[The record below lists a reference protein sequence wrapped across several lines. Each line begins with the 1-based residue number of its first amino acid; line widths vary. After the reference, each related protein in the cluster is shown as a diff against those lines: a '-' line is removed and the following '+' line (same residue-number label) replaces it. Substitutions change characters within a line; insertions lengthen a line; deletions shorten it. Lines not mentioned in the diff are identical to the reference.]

1 MRCVLFFLM
10 AGFATLCHAATDI
23 QVVTSPNGHKAW
35 LVEERG
41 IPFVALELLF
51 DGGASIE
58 PAEQRGGVNL
68 MMALLEEGA
77 ANMDAQAFTKAKE
90 NLAAS
95 FSYQT
100 YPDSVSVSARFL
112 TESQDQSVGLLRQT
126 LLEPRFDIDAIE
138 RVRAQIIAGLK
149 SDTKDPAEIA
159 RAAFNQ
165 EAFGLSHPYGS
176 DLSGRISTVEAL
188 TRDHVVQ
195 AHQNALVLDRIRI
208 SAVGDIGA
216 EDLGLLLDAL
226 LKGIPAQSA
235 WPLPKAA
242 ELALATGVEI
252 VPFTTPQSV
261 ALFGHLGLDRD
272 HPDFFAA
279 YILNHIFGGSGFE
292 SRLMQ
297 ALREERGLTYG
308 VSTYLAS
315 RKYADLLLGQFA
327 SANDRMAEAVD
338 ILREE
343 WDKIA
348 RNGIAETE
356 LQLAQT
362 YLTGAYPLRF
372 DGNAQIAQILVGMQQ
387 QGLQPSYLQNRNK
400 KVMAVTLQQANRVAK
415 ELFRPELLRMFIV
428 GEPEDL

>member
-10 AGFATLCHAATDI
+10 AVFATLCHAATEI

-58 PAEQRGGVNL
+58 AAEQRGGVNL

-112 TESQDQSVGLLRQT
+112 TESQDQSVDLLRQT

-149 SDTKDPAEIA
+149 SDAKDPAEIA
-159 RAAFNQ
+159 RAAFNK

-188 TRDHVVQ
+188 TRDHIVQ

-226 LKGIPAQSA
+226 LKDIPVQSA

-252 VPFTTPQSV
+252 VTFPTPQSV

-272 HPDFFAA
+272 HPDFFSA

-315 RKYADLLLGQFA
+315 RNYADLLLGQFA

-343 WDKIA
+343 WDEIA
-348 RNGIAETE
+348 RGGITETE

-387 QGLQPSYLQNRNK
+387 QGLQPSYLKNRNK
-400 KVMAVTLQQANRVAK
+400 KVMAVTLKQANRVAK

>member
-1 MRCVLFFLM
+1 
-10 AGFATLCHAATDI
+10 
-23 QVVTSPNGHKAW
+23 
-35 LVEERG
+35 
-41 IPFVALELLF
+41 
-51 DGGASIE
+51 
-58 PAEQRGGVNL
+58 
-68 MMALLEEGA
+68 
-77 ANMDAQAFTKAKE
+77 
-90 NLAAS
+90 
-95 FSYQT
+95 
-100 YPDSVSVSARFL
+100 
-112 TESQDQSVGLLRQT
+112 VGLLRQT

-149 SDTKDPAEIA
+149 SDAKDPAEIA

-188 TRDHVVQ
+188 TRDHIVQ

-226 LKGIPAQSA
+226 LKDIPAQSA

-252 VPFTTPQSV
+252 VPFPTPQSV

-315 RKYADLLLGQFA
+315 RNYADLLLGQFA

-343 WDKIA
+343 WDEIA
-348 RNGIAETE
+348 RDGITETE

-387 QGLQPSYLQNRNK
+387 QGLQPSYLKNRNK
-400 KVMAVTLQQANRVAK
+400 KVMAVTLKQANRVAK